1 MKCRYFA
8 IALQTIYSSFYT
20 QTRPK
25 RFTFRRKTRS
35 ALICLHSRNIL
46 IGSTPLPDQNR
57 YIYSIM
63 RSFYLVPAG
72 ARTFQRVQQRTF
84 PFSVSFYLAASVPRT
99 TAQNFVS
106 TLNVV
111 FPARPHPFLLQS
123 VARRGS
129 TLRHAL
135 IAPFSSETVYHY
147 RHSTAAPNLFSFSY
161 LGLDLLAFS
170 WFYLWTFSSHYIL
183 PCQFVLDKLFFRL
196 SNTRN
201 VDTLPLCC

>member
-1 MKCRYFA
+1 M
-8 IALQTIYSSFYT
+8 
-20 QTRPK
+20 
-25 RFTFRRKTRS
+25 
-35 ALICLHSRNIL
+35 
-46 IGSTPLPDQNR
+46 
-57 YIYSIM
+57 
-63 RSFYLVPAG
+63 
-72 ARTFQRVQQRTF
+72 
-84 PFSVSFYLAASVPRT
+84 
-99 TAQNFVS
+99 
-106 TLNVV
+106 

-147 RHSTAAPNLFSFSY
+147 RHSAAAPNLFSFSC

-170 WFYLWTFSSHYIL
+170 RFYLWTFSSRYIL

-201 VDTLPLCC
+201 VDTLPLCCWISLETIVELKWWMVPQRLPKVFAHTFSSEWSGSLFITFCIHLVFTVSNFRSRTKVHTVVEMASNLTYMKYLCK